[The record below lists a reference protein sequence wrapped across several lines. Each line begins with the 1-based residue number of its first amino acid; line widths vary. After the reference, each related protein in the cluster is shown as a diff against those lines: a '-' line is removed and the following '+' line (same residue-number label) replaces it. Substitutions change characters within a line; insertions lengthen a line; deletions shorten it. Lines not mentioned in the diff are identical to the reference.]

1 MILTIVIDPSLSLPL
16 ARALFFLCAGLLL
29 YTYLLYPLVL
39 ALMALLNKNRPR
51 SAEYEPTV
59 SLLICAYNEEAG
71 IAEKLRNTLLLDY
84 PKDKLEIVVISDGS
98 CDRTEEIVQTF
109 SAQGVRL
116 LRTSRRL
123 GKTNAQ
129 NEAIACCTGEIVVFS
144 DATTTYDRSALRI
157 LAAAYHDPR
166 VGAVSGR
173 YQYLDPDGS
182 SPTGVGSSAFWNYE
196 NQIKYLQS
204 RILTLTGCCG
214 CIYSVRRHL
223 YTALPAD
230 IISDLVQPLQIIKQ
244 GYAVVFEDRALAFE
258 VPTETSQQE
267 LTMRIRVIT
276 RGMRGIL
283 SVRSL
288 LNPLR
293 HPWIA
298 FQLISHKVMRW
309 FVPFYLIGLFVS
321 SVLLA
326 GQPAFA
332 ILLAAQLL
340 LYLVA
345 LLSLAAPLHRLWKP
359 LGIPL
364 YFCTLNFAALISLFE
379 LLRGRN
385 YVVWETVRS

>member
-1 MILTIVIDPSLSLPL
+1 MILTILIDSAVPL
-16 ARALFFLCAGLLL
+16 AIARALFSVSAGLLL
-29 YTYLLYPLVL
+29 YTYFLYPLLL
-39 ALMALLNKNRPR
+39 ALIAFIVKRKPR
-51 SAEYEPTV
+51 TLDYEPKL
-59 SLLICAYNEEAG
+59 SLLVCAYNEEAG
-71 IAEKLRNTLLLDY
+71 IAEKLQNTLLLDY
-84 PKDKLEIVVISDGS
+84 PQDKLEIVVISDGS
-98 CDRTEEIVQTF
+98 SDRTEEIVRTF
-109 SAQGVRL
+109 SAEGVRL

-129 NEAIACCTGEIVVFS
+129 NEAITHCTGEIIVFS
-144 DATTTYDRSALRI
+144 DATTTYDRAALRR

-173 YQYLDPDGS
+173 YQYLDPGGS
-182 SPTGVGSSAFWNYE
+182 SPTGGGSSAFWNYE

-230 IISDLVQPLQIIKQ
+230 IISDLVQPLHIIKQ
-244 GYAVVFEDRALAFE
+244 GYVVAFEDRALAFE
-258 VPTETSQQE
+258 VPTVTSQQE
-267 LTMRIRVIT
+267 LTMRVRVIT
-276 RGMRGIL
+276 RGMRGLL

-298 FQLISHKVMRW
+298 FQLISHKLLRW
-309 FVPFYLIGLFVS
+309 FVPFYLMGLLVAS
-321 SVLLA
+321 ILLA
-326 GQPAFA
+326 GERPFA
-332 ILLAAQLL
+332 VILAAQIF

-345 LLSLAAPLHRLWKP
+345 LLSLAAPLHRIWKP

-385 YVVWETVRS
+385 YIIWETVRS